1 MSVTHRRESG
11 AGKELEAAV
20 EELRGRTA
28 ATAGGR
34 PLTTLEKLALMAEAI
49 TEQPAPSEEPKRGYM
64 WKRYYDTT
72 GVIMWEEVPD
82 PDYSEPEGSYTNPIQ
97 YAAGMTVNTGKW
109 YTDGENVW
117 EALKNGVPLGFDDPE
132 YFDIITTG

>member
-1 MSVTHRRESG
+1 MSVTHRKDSG
-11 AGKELEAAV
+11 AEKELEAAV
-20 EELRGRTA
+20 KELQGKTA

-34 PLTTLEKLALMAEAI
+34 PLTPLEKLALLAQAI
-49 TEQPAPSEEPKRGYM
+49 PEQPAPSAQPKRGYM
-64 WKRYYDTT
+64 WKRYYDAT

-82 PDYSEPEGSYTNPIQ
+82 PNYTEQEGSYTNPIQ
-97 YAAGMTVNTGKW
+97 YAAGMTVNAGKW

-117 EALKNGVPLGFDDPE
+117 EALKDGVPRGFDDPV